1 MHRTDTFGQLPVLAL
16 TLATLARAPGIEPG
30 SGHPVEPAHHRH
42 AVLCPV
48 YFDEREDLRFS
59 IGSKPDGFFGSSY
72 SSFSPGGKFD
82 LRLVQAVSRR
92 GSQNR
97 PIPTALH
104 TFVVDVDL
112 EHFG

>member
-59 IGSKPDGFFGSSY
+59 IGSKADGFFWSAY
-72 SSFSPGGKFD
+72 SSFSRGGKFD
-82 LRLVQAVSRR
+82 LRLVPAVGRCGLEDR
-92 GSQNR
+92 G
-97 PIPTALH
+97 IPPAL
-104 TFVVDVDL
+104 L
-112 EHFG
+112 